1 VSGSATGGNQ
11 GSGGTGIN
19 GTAVVGGIVGSL
31 LFSGMLAVIA
41 LIVILGTII
50 LCCLDILL
58 APLVLFCTVVPVCSS
73 DSGGGGVN
81 ADQIATIDQG
91 DGSGD
96 LYADSVP
103 KGVLKP
109 IQKAG
114 ALCPD
119 IGPIV
124 IAAQIQQASAFN
136 AKLVGPD
143 GRKGISQLPPDKFKQ
158 FGKDDDN
165 NGKTSALDATDSI
178 MAQGRYMCSLSDDI
192 YRLLINNQVSGDRL
206 DLTLAAYDVGLDAI
220 KQAKGVPDNA
230 KTKSYIVGVR
240 SGFAVFAGIV
250 KTPDGSPYPTLSSSP
265 TGGQ

>member
-1 VSGSATGGNQ
+1 MIGKAAGKV
-11 GSGGTGIN
+11 GSGGKGLDATTIMVGLF
-19 GTAVVGGIVGSL
+19 GSVVTSWMMAL
-31 LFSGMLAVIA
+31 IA
-41 LIVILGTII
+41 LVVILGGLIF
-50 LCCLDILL
+50 CCV
-58 APLVLFCTVVPVCSS
+58 AVVMWPVMLFCILIPVCG
-73 DSGGGGVN
+73 DSGGGGGMNGDAVVT
-81 ADQIATIDQG
+81 ADQG

-103 KGVLKP
+103 KDVLKP
-109 IQKAG
+109 IQDAG

-136 AKLVGPD
+136 AKLIGPD

-158 FGKDDDN
+158 FGKDDDH
-165 NGKTSALDATDSI
+165 NGKVSALDATDSI

-192 YRLLINNQVSGDRL
+192 NKLLGSNQVSGNQL
-206 DLTLAAYDVGLDAI
+206 DLTLAAYESGLDAV
-220 KQAKGVPDNA
+220 KQAKGVPDNE

-240 SGFAVFAGIV
+240 SGFALFAGAV
-250 KTPDGSPYPTLSSSP
+250 KPPSGSAYPTISAQP